1 MRLSIVRDDAGK
13 RQSEVQRNASF
24 TPLIP
29 PEVNFVPEFR
39 RCVDA
44 CERLVLTMDRD
55 YVLGTH
61 DEELARLGLQHRV
74 WRPVVLDCWQRAGIT
89 VGKRVLDVGAGPGY
103 ATVDLAEIVGP
114 TGEIVALERSEN
126 FIRAME
132 QACRAR
138 SLANVKIHQLDL
150 MTDGLPKGN
159 YDFSWCRWV
168 MSFVNDPALFIRKL
182 SDVMRSGSLAIFHE
196 YGHYETW
203 HFFPRLVHQER
214 FREHVIATWRE
225 SGGEPDG
232 AVALATLLPANGFT
246 IRSARPHLFCVR
258 PTEYMWQWPA
268 TFIETYL
275 PRLIEMG
282 RIDQQFADKVRADL
296 TGAEKNPNALMITPL
311 VLEIVA
317 EKIG

>member
-1 MRLSIVRDDAGK
+1 V
-13 RQSEVQRNASF
+13 
-24 TPLIP
+24 
-29 PEVNFVPEFR
+29 
-39 RCVDA
+39 
-44 CERLVLTMDRD
+44 DRD

-61 DEELARLGLQHRV
+61 NEELARLGLQHRV
-74 WRPVVLDCWQRAGIT
+74 WRSVVLDCWQKAGIT

-114 TGEIVALERSEN
+114 TGQVVALERSEN
-126 FIRAME
+126 FIRSMKE
-132 QACRAR
+132 ACRSR
-138 SLANVKIHQLDL
+138 SLTNVDIHQLDL
-150 MTDGLPKGN
+150 MTGELPDGD

-168 MSFVNDPALFIRKL
+168 MSFVNEPALLIEKL
-182 SDVMRSGSLAIFHE
+182 GNVMRTGSVAIFHE

-203 HFFPRLVHQER
+203 HFLPRLPNQER

-246 IRSARPHLFCVR
+246 IRAARPQLFCVR
-258 PTEYMWQWPA
+258 PKNYMWQWPA

-275 PRLIEMG
+275 ARLIEMG
-282 RIDQQFADKVRADL
+282 RINEEFADQVRDDL
-296 TGAEKNPNALMITPL
+296 ANAEKNPNALMITPL

-317 EKIG
+317 EKL